1 MNQSNTKIH
10 IKGHITSG
18 KGKGEF
24 FISQEQY
31 RKQFLEKLGYLP
43 YSGTLNILLKQ
54 DETRKFLQKIKGI
67 TIHGFQIE
75 KKTFG
80 KVKCIEGT
88 IKKKEETQN
97 INLLIPE
104 KSDYT
109 NIIEIIAPL
118 NLRKKLELND
128 GDEIEVIIKM

>member
-24 FISQEQY
+24 FVSQEQY
-31 RKQFLEKLGYLP
+31 RKQFREKLGYLP
-43 YSGTLNILLKQ
+43 YSGTLNILVKQ
-54 DETRKFLQKIKGI
+54 DETRSVLEKIKGI
-67 TIHGFQIE
+67 KINGFQIE

-88 IKKKEETQN
+88 IKKGEETQHM
-97 INLLIPE
+97 NLLIPE

-109 NIIEIIAPL
+109 NILEI
-118 NLRKKLELND
+118 
-128 GDEIEVIIKM
+128 